1 MLAIG
6 IILMATISMEENWGG
21 SYGGGM
27 LLILGINFLL
37 APTWVLEEMK
47 KKEGKGKKKAT
58 AKNNSSTRTIGKDYD
73 EFYHENYDDMV
84 EYLKARGFVNITAK
98 PVKKGLLDTEGAVEG
113 ISVSGN
119 TEFDA
124 DDEFDIDAKIII
136 RYYSRKC

>member
-1 MLAIG
+1 MLTIG
-6 IILMATISMEENWGG
+6 IILMINEIEV
-21 SYGGGM
+21 
-27 LLILGINFLL
+27 GIFLL
-37 APTWVLEEMK
+37 LMAMACFCFIPSVSEFTK
-47 KKEGKGKKKAT
+47 DNKKGKKKA
-58 AKNNSSTRTIGKDYD
+58 AVKNNSSTRAIGKDYD